1 MGNDIDLN
9 PFATHTTDSSN
20 IMMSIHGMQGLL
32 SNQKS
37 GETIESQ
44 RPFNIKKIMPS
55 TRTFNSPP
63 GSLAGKI

>member
-1 MGNDIDLN
+1 
-9 PFATHTTDSSN
+9 
-20 IMMSIHGMQGLL
+20 MMSIHGMQGLL

-55 TRTFNSPP
+55 TRTFNPPP